1 MPKVSVV
8 IPAFN
13 ALRYLPRTVDSALA
27 QSFGDFEVLIVDDES
42 TDGTADWVRTIADRR
57 VRLLEQKNQG
67 AAAARN
73 AGIRQA
79 RGEYIAFL
87 DADDL
92 WEPAKLERQ
101 VACLD
106 ARPEVGVV
114 YTWVRVIDQDG
125 EPTGSLY
132 RPGDEG
138 RIWPQLVRVNN
149 IYPSAAMVRRQ
160 CFERVG
166 LFDLELRFAEDWEM
180 WLRIAADYAFAV
192 LREPLMR
199 YRRHPQCKSK
209 KSSEAGLLKVMD
221 KAFERGPEHLQHLKA
236 ECYGRIYLYL
246 GWKALERGESVEA
259 WNWRSRAV
267 AYCPRLWRCSPSL
280 RLTAAIAMQ
289 QYLSADT
296 YREVATF
303 ARKLRSIL
311 SP

>member
-132 RPGDEG
+132 RPGDEEGSG
-138 RIWPQLVRVNN
+138 RSWCGSTTSTPAR
-149 IYPSAAMVRRQ
+149 PWCGDSASSASGFLISNCALRRT
-160 CFERVG
+160 
-166 LFDLELRFAEDWEM
+166 
-180 WLRIAADYAFAV
+180 
-192 LREPLMR
+192 
-199 YRRHPQCKSK
+199 
-209 KSSEAGLLKVMD
+209 
-221 KAFERGPEHLQHLKA
+221 
-236 ECYGRIYLYL
+236 GRCGCASQPIM
-246 GWKALERGESVEA
+246 
-259 WNWRSRAV
+259 
-267 AYCPRLWRCSPSL
+267 P
-280 RLTAAIAMQ
+280 
-289 QYLSADT
+289 
-296 YREVATF
+296 
-303 ARKLRSIL
+303 LRSCA
-311 SP
+311 SR